1 MRVLW
6 FAMTPGCYDVVNTGS
21 WIEALQKI
29 FAEFLP
35 NVELGLAFEH
45 TDGFKI
51 VKRNGVTYYPLG
63 IHRSSSPQQIY
74 EELRP
79 YYIKAIEDFKPD
91 VVHCFGTERW
101 HYGLLAKA
109 VNVPFVVHIMGFMNI
124 YDAMEESVLHPMD
137 YWKYFGFNPLKY
149 FVNKRTEQRT
159 RLENQELEKQV
170 MSCNHYFMGR
180 TEWDRNIVKY
190 YSPGSRYF
198 HCPEAIRDAIY
209 SSKHHWNYHGYKK
222 LRLLTVGNAGSLK
235 GNEIMLK
242 AARLLKYKFGVNF
255 EWRYTS
261 DAYKMSFFERV
272 NDIQCRDVNINL
284 IGRLNANQ
292 IADELAEAD
301 FYIHPSIIDNSPNT
315 VCEAQLIGTPVIA
328 ANVGGIPQLVEEGV
342 SGWLYPYNEYHTL
355 AFRIM
360 NLMNVEEEL
369 SKVSSNEIAISRK
382 RHDPKLIA
390 SSICHIYDTIIEDYR
405 K

>member
-6 FAMTPGCYDVVNTGS
+6 FAMTPGCYDIVNTGS

-29 FAEFLP
+29 FAESLP
-35 NVELGLAFEH
+35 NVELGLAFEY

-51 VKRNGVTYYPLG
+51 VKRDGVTYYPLG
-63 IHRSSSPQQIY
+63 IHHSSSPKQNY

-79 YYIKAIEDFKPD
+79 YYLKAIEDFKPD
-91 VVHCFGTERW
+91 IIHCFGTERW
-101 HYGLLAKA
+101 HYGLLAKE
-109 VNVPFVVHIMGFMNI
+109 VKTPFVIHIMGFLNI

-137 YWKYFGFNPLKY
+137 YWKYFGFNPVKY
-149 FVNKRTEQRT
+149 FINKRAEQKT
-159 RLENQELEKQV
+159 RLENHELEKQV

-190 YSPGSRYF
+190 YSPGSIYF

-209 SSKHHWNYHGYKK
+209 SAKRHWNYRGHKK

-242 AARLLKYKFGVNF
+242 TAHLLKYEFGVSF

-284 IGRLNANQ
+284 IGRLNAHQ

-360 NLMNVEEEL
+360 SLMNVEEEL